1 MASAWRRESS
11 LKPFVKKCEQ
21 RGLKAPYAHMLVS
34 RGASLSF
41 AFLIMTAIA
50 PTIHLNGTSG
60 KDLWKEYHTAYTAID
75 AAIDALYSATCN
87 GRDFYVQ
94 GPAAFSQARSERDA
108 ALAKL
113 REVKSYTEEI
123 LMGIMAQQ

>member
-1 MASAWRRESS
+1 M
-11 LKPFVKKCEQ
+11 
-21 RGLKAPYAHMLVS
+21 
-34 RGASLSF
+34 
-41 AFLIMTAIA
+41 IAIA

-60 KDLWKEYHTAYTAID
+60 KDLWREYHAAYTAID
-75 AAIDALYSATCN
+75 AAIDALCDATCN